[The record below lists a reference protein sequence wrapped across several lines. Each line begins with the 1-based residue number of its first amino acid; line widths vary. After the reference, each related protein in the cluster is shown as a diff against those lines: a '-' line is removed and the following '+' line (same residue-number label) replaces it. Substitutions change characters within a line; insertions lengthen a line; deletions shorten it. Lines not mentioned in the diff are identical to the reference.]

1 MSKLSLPARMILVL
15 TLITVM
21 SGGILAG
28 WDIYTKPKVAYHR
41 EQALKK
47 AIGEVLPAHD
57 SYEVRETDAGTLYIG
72 KRDSIEQPIG
82 IAFMAIG
89 SGFQGQLRIMVGLNP
104 DLTQLTGIKV
114 LEQIETPGL
123 GTKIVIDP
131 SNKENVYWFPDQFKG
146 IQTSPEIV
154 VVKNAKPS
162 TNYEVQGITG
172 ATISSI
178 AVANIL
184 NAQIATVQ
192 SILETS
198 QKVEG

>member
-1 MSKLSLPARMILVL
+1 MNKLSLSTRMILVL

-28 WDIYTKPKVAYHR
+28 WDMYTKPKVAYHR

-57 SYEVRETDAGTLYIG
+57 LYETRETDAGTIYIG
-72 KRDSIEQPIG
+72 TKNDSEQPVG
-82 IAFMAIG
+82 IAFMAVG
-89 SGFQGQLRIMVGLNP
+89 SGFQGELRIMVGLTP
-104 DLTQLTGIKV
+104 DLNQLTGIKV

-123 GTKIVIDP
+123 GTKIVVDP
-131 SNKENVYWFPDQFKG
+131 SNKQNVYWFPDQFKG
-146 IQTSPEIV
+146 IHVDPEIV

-162 TNYEVQGITG
+162 TNFEVQGITG

-178 AVANIL
+178 AVTDIL
-184 NAQIATVQ
+184 NKRIIEMKA
-192 SILETS
+192 ILTS
-198 QKVEG
+198 KGGSES

>member
-1 MSKLSLPARMILVL
+1 MSKLSLSARMILVL

-57 SYEVRETDAGTLYIG
+57 IYETRETEAGTLYIG
-72 KRDSIEQPIG
+72 TLSDSEQPVG

-89 SGFQGQLRIMVGLNP
+89 SGFQGQLRIMVGISP

-123 GTKIVIDP
+123 GTKIVVDP

-146 IQTSPEIV
+146 IQVLPEIV

-178 AVANIL
+178 AVTDIL
-184 NAQIATVQ
+184 NNQIARVKAAMA
-192 SILETS
+192 S
-198 QKVEG
+198 QGGPES